1 MAARRLGT
9 ALNTFARALKEA
21 KELADDARQW
31 AIPPAPGARARITN
45 QRRDLLTEIA
55 FLRAF
60 TGWEIFL
67 EETFLL
73 YLLGHRPPRGNA
85 PRRYG
90 FPQDK
95 DAASEWCSDGKGY
108 AKWGVVDVRRRADR
122 WFKDG
127 KPFTPALQSQ
137 QSRLE
142 QLVTIR
148 NAIAHESSS
157 ARGKFEN
164 VVRTE
169 LQALPPGGITVGGF
183 LVTLKPNSNPP
194 ISYLDFYLEQV
205 QQVAL
210 NIVPR

>member
-21 KELADDARQW
+21 KDLADDARQW
-31 AIPPAPGARARITN
+31 AIPPAPGARAQITIR
-45 QRRDLLTEIA
+45 RRDLLIEIA

-60 TGWEIFL
+60 TSWEIFL

-73 YLLGHRPPRGNA
+73 YLLGHQPPKGSA

-95 DAASEWCSDGKGY
+95 DAASEWCSDGKPY
-108 AKWGVVDVRRRADR
+108 AKWDTKEVLKRANR

-137 QSRLE
+137 QSRLK

-148 NAIAHESSS
+148 NAVAHESSA
-157 ARGKFEN
+157 ARAKFEN

-169 LQALPPGGITVGGF
+169 LQALPPGITVGGF
-183 LVTLKPNSNPP
+183 LLALQPNSNPP
-194 ISYLDFYLEQV
+194 LTYLDLYLGHV

-210 NIVPR
+210 NIVPM